1 MPNATSLARAFF
13 TAATLAG
20 FAVSA
25 GAQTAKPRHAA
36 VCAQG
41 VRIYEDRAKLPAQRD
56 SIVIPPP
63 PGGGQIRV
71 SSPEEAEAA
80 EMALRERAGS
90 VGATS
95 LLILT
100 ETDNDTVRRSVTGFF
115 IAADSVRAAG
125 ICKK

>member
-1 MPNATSLARAFF
+1 MPRSPVTARVLF
-13 TAATLAG
+13 AAASLAG
-20 FAVSA
+20 FTVSA

-36 VCAQG
+36 VCGQG

-56 SIVIPPP
+56 SVAIPAP

-71 SSPEEAEAA
+71 NSQEEAEAA
-80 EMALRERAGS
+80 EMALRERAGA
-90 VGATS
+90 VGVTS

-100 ETDNDTVRRSVTGFF
+100 ETDNETVRRSVTGFF

-125 ICKK
+125 ICKR

>member
-1 MPNATSLARAFF
+1 MSRSTIAARAFF
-13 TAATLAG
+13 AAASVAG
-20 FAVSA
+20 FAASA
-25 GAQTAKPRHAA
+25 GAQATTPRHPD
-36 VCAQG
+36 VCAEG

-56 SIVIPPP
+56 SIVIPRPA
-63 PGGGQIRV
+63 GGQIRV

-90 VGATS
+90 VGVTS